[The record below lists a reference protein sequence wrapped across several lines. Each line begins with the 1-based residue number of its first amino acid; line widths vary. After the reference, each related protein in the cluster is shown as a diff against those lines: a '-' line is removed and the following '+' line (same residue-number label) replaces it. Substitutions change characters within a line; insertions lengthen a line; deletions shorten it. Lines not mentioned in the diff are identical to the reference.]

1 MRNAG
6 LEEAQAETK
15 ISRRNV
21 KNLRFSDDTTLMAK
35 SEEDLKSLFMNV
47 QFSSVAQSSL
57 FVTPWTTAGQGTL
70 SITNC

>member
-1 MRNAG
+1 
-6 LEEAQAETK
+6 
-15 ISRRNV
+15 
-21 KNLRFSDDTTLMAK
+21 MAK

-70 SITNC
+70 SITYC